1 MNELLQLKFDDILY
15 DMSQEAPTGVT
26 ADRLQRALAEA
37 GAPQALIAAA
47 AKFAKTTEAARQQS
61 DALRD
66 AVDRWLASQ

>member
-37 GAPQALIAAA
+37 GAPPALIAAA
-47 AKFAKTTEAARQQS
+47 AKFARTSDDARRQS
-61 DALRD
+61 KALRTAID
-66 AVDRWLASQ
+66 WWLAEQ